1 MGHHGSEPSDEMLN
15 AMRALHDANGDEAK
29 AKEQRFLKAA
39 LEPKEGFGATG
50 QYPMGKLD
58 KTDEGEIQF
67 GVTSHRGKVI
77 INFGKPVAWLGMD
90 GAQAIALAKVLIE
103 HAARCRD
110 IGDEQRSEAR
120 AKEHAG
126 S

>member
-1 MGHHGSEPSDEMLN
+1 MGHHGGDEPSQ
-15 AMRALHDANGDEAK
+15 AMREALQRAMKADKDAGLQEK
-29 AKEQRFLKAA
+29 LAA
-39 LEPKEGFGATG
+39 MEKPAFGATG
-50 QYPMGKLD
+50 EYPMGKLD

-90 GAQAIALAKVLIE
+90 GPQAIGLAKVLLE

-110 IGDEQRSEAR
+110 IGDEQRSEAK
-120 AKEHAG
+120 AKEHARHA
-126 S
+126 